1 MLMIGLAAGATLL
14 MVAGY
19 VQIQKEP
26 YTWSLIIAGIWTAI
40 LAMQAISG
48 NVGPDVQ
55 TFLAGAWT
63 LGCWMMVPTTKRM
76 KQLLAQH
83 PDLWV
88 AQRIGATGA
97 SKKRSR
103 R

>member
-40 LAMQAISG
+40 LALCAING
-48 NVGPDVQ
+48 NLGADPP
-55 TFLAGAWT
+55 TFLSGAWT
-63 LGCWMMVPTTKRM
+63 RGCWMMVPTTKRV
-76 KQLLAQH
+76 K
-83 PDLWV
+83 
-88 AQRIGATGA
+88 
-97 SKKRSR
+97 
-103 R
+103 